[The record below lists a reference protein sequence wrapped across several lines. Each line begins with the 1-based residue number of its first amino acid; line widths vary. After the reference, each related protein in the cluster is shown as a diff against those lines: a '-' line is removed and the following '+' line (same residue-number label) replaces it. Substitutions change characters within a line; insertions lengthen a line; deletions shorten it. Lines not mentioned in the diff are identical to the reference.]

1 MNKNESRLAI
11 LTGVVLLS
19 AGCLMFCLMLPVYHP
34 EIVTLKFTV
43 GILLLVVN
51 GITAFCLQIWR
62 SIRFTRRLLY
72 FGSVKSPPQ
81 LHKLVVEL
89 DLDSSRIIVLPT
101 EEAFAL
107 CFGFFKPRIC
117 LSTGMIN
124 LLSEAQLK
132 ATLLHEDYHRQWFDP
147 LRILI
152 AETISKTFFFLPV
165 IQEWYARFTT
175 RMELDADQYAIE
187 KVGKAAL
194 AGALHRL
201 LTVST
206 PQTVFIQGIAVVGF
220 TVAKERVAALLGDRS
235 FSYQIS
241 LRSTIY
247 SLAVLVSIGLLI
259 YL

>member
-11 LTGVVLLS
+11 LTGVILLS

-34 EIVTLKFTV
+34 EIVTLKFTI

-51 GITAFCLQIWR
+51 GITAFGLQLWR
-62 SIRFTRRLLY
+62 SIRFTSRLLY
-72 FGSVKSPPQ
+72 FGPVKSPPQ

-89 DLDSSRIIVLPT
+89 GLDSSRIIVLPT

-107 CFGFFKPRIC
+107 CFGFFKPHIC

-152 AETISKTFFFLPV
+152 AQSISKTFFFLPV

-194 AGALHRL
+194 AGVLHRL

-206 PQTVFIQGIAVVGF
+206 PQTVFIQGMAFVGF
-220 TVAKERVAALLGDRS
+220 TVAQERVAALLGDRS
-235 FSYQIS
+235 FSDQIS